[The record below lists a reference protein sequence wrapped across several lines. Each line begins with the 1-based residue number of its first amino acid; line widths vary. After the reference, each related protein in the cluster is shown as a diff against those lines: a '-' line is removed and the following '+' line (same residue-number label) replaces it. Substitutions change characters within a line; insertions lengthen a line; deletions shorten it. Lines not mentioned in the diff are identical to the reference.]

1 MTVVPLS
8 KDQVAE
14 IYQAH
19 LCQDFPPDEQK
30 TLDIILKAM
39 DAGKYECYALTEDE
53 LLGYAFF
60 VKLEQDY
67 LLDYLAI
74 VRGKRDLGLGSV
86 FLKELALQMKSAKS
100 MIVEVEEPA
109 SGKNEAE
116 RTLRSRRKAFYLRNG
131 FYDTGV
137 NAEAFG
143 VNFRLL
149 EPSEKPRSQEDIK
162 ELYLRHYGALL
173 PPRIFEAQIKC
184 PCAFQSRPNT

>member
-1 MTVVPLS
+1 MTIVPLS

-14 IYQAH
+14 IYQTH
-19 LCQDFPPDEQK
+19 LCRDFPPDERK
-30 TLDIILKAM
+30 TLNIILKAM
-39 DAGKYECYALTEDE
+39 DAGNYECYALTEDE

-86 FLKELALQMKSAKS
+86 FLEKLSHQMKDADS
-100 MIVEVEEPA
+100 MLVEVEEPA
-109 SGKNEAE
+109 SGKDEAE
-116 RTLRSRRKAFYLRNG
+116 RSLRSRRKAFYLRNG
-131 FYDTGV
+131 FADTGV

-149 EPSEKPRSQEDIK
+149 EPSAKPRSQAEIK
-162 ELYLRHYGALL
+162 ALYLRHYAAVL
-173 PPRIFEAQIKC
+173 PPKVFETQVKIL
-184 PCAFQSRPNT
+184 